1 MRDIHRFSRYDGGVT
16 AYKLPLYGQ
25 DRERGD
31 LAP

>member
-1 MRDIHRFSRYDGGVT
+1 MRDSSRVPGYDGGVT